1 MSGTIY
7 IAASGAIAQ
16 ERMLNVVSNNLANIN
31 TAGFKEDK
39 TFFRSYL
46 PGSFSSFKGN
56 PQNNEIAIKNG
67 MPPDSRQGNIH
78 VKFEGASTNFS
89 PGQLKYT
96 GDPLDFALGGK
107 GFFTI
112 RTNDGIQYTRKGD
125 FTLNQDG
132 VLVTQDGFP
141 VLGEGGEIQINM
153 TDGEKIIVDLNGNI
167 SLDEKQIDSLRI
179 VEFDDPHLL
188 NKVGNTL
195 FATENPKD
203 VGKKANEIDL
213 NQGYI
218 ESSNVDSIKAMTE
231 IIEALRGFESYQ
243 KILQSI
249 DKINSKTN
257 NEVGK
262 LI

>member
-16 ERMLNVVSNNLANIN
+16 ERMLNVVSNNLSNIN
-31 TAGFKEDK
+31 TAGFKQDK

-46 PGSFSSFKGN
+46 PGSSSLSKGN
-56 PQNNEIAIKNG
+56 TQNNDTTMRNSL
-67 MPPDSRQGNIH
+67 PPGSQQGNVH
-78 VKFEGASTNFS
+78 VKFEGTTTDFS

-96 GDPLDFALGGK
+96 GDPFNFALDGN

-125 FTLNQDG
+125 FGLNQDG

-153 TDGEKIIVDLNGNI
+153 TDGKDFIVDLNGNV
-167 SLDEKQIDSLRI
+167 SFDEKQIGSLRI
-179 VEFDDPHLL
+179 VEFDDPHVL
-188 NKVGNTL
+188 NKAGNTL
-195 FATENPKD
+195 FAPENPKD
-203 VGKKANEIDL
+203 VGKKAAGGNV

-218 ESSNVDSIKAMTE
+218 ESSNVDSIRAMTE

-249 DKINSKTN
+249 DKINSKTI

-262 LI
+262 LV